1 MNLRMFFITT
11 ILLLNLSCISEE
23 TKYNIQKDKIYLIFR
38 GNKTEKTSIL
48 VGKYNLVNQDIS
60 HVGILLYN
68 NMWQVYHIYDTPNNS
83 DIITDNI
90 SSFLEN
96 SDRKIIFQIDNINK
110 TCILGRIET
119 LIKEDTKFD
128 KFFNL
133 EPDNKLYCSE
143 FIVDIFNNCN
153 ISTKS
158 LIYKKKLV
166 PLHATILKRDSLK
179 YYPVDSFLEKTQ
191 GNIVYDK
198 KHN

>member
-110 TCILGRIET
+110 TCILRSEEHT
-119 LIKEDTKFD
+119 SELQSRPHLVCRLL
-128 KFFNL
+128 L
-133 EPDNKLYCSE
+133 E
-143 FIVDIFNNCN
+143 
-153 ISTKS
+153 
-158 LIYKKKLV
+158 KKK
-166 PLHATILKRDSLK
+166 
-179 YYPVDSFLEKTQ
+179 
-191 GNIVYDK
+191 K
-198 KHN
+198 KKK

>member
-110 TCILGRIET
+110 TCILDKIET
-119 LIKEDTKFD
+119 LIKKDTKFD

-133 EPDNKLYCSE
+133 ESDNKLYCSE

-153 ISTKS
+153 VSTQN
-158 LIYKKKLV
+158 LMYTKKLP

-179 YYPVDSFLEKTQ
+179 YYPVDSFLEKTR

-198 KHN
+198 KLK